1 MSQSNEKSYIET
13 NNYLDKKYHQAL
25 LFDFYGELLKSNNKE
40 IYEDY
45 ILNDLSL
52 SEIADERG
60 ISRQGIHDTI
70 KRTNKRLEDYESK
83 IHLLSKYG
91 SIQNKVGNIQSIID
105 DIKKDTILCEADKKD
120 SLSDNLLERLT
131 HIEEILKDI
140 MKET

>member
-60 ISRQGIHDTI
+60 VSRQGIHDTI
-70 KRTNKRLEDYESK
+70 KRTSKRLEEYESK
-83 IHLLSKYG
+83 IHLLKRYG
-91 SIQNKVGNIQSIID
+91 SIQDKVENIQSIIS
-105 DIKKDTILCEADKKD
+105 DIK
-120 SLSDNLLERLT
+120 SDNLLCEKDNKSISDSLLNRLT

-140 MKET
+140 MNET